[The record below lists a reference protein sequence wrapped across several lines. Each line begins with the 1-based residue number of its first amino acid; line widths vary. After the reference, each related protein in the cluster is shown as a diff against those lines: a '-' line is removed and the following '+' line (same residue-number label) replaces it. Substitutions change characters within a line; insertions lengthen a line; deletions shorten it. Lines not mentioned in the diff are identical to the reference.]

1 MWVRWYFQMA
11 GNIVKANC
19 KSQVWQTCFGC
30 KRQTTQKQQIREIK
44 LVSIIFKSGPTTSQR
59 KRVGGTLSSLVL
71 AVFFLL
77 FCSDVAVF
85 TAFAFVCQA
94 ACAGQITF

>member
-1 MWVRWYFQMA
+1 
-11 GNIVKANC
+11 
-19 KSQVWQTCFGC
+19 
-30 KRQTTQKQQIREIK
+30 
-44 LVSIIFKSGPTTSQR
+44 
-59 KRVGGTLSSLVL
+59 
-71 AVFFLL
+71 VFFLL